1 MSNIFDAVKKYV
13 RMDLSILNNNGK
25 CPTKEDLPEII
36 KRVLDRLIENPHPF
50 TKEQVLSVELQK
62 VISHFNTSIPTKLG
76 ATLVLDG
83 GSSNHKEWLEIADR
97 INWNFE
103 KRFKEYLSEELDYG
117 PEVVEDI
124 NKAADKI
131 LSKLENPKKE
141 GIWRRQ
147 GLVFGN
153 VQSGKTT
160 NY

>member
-1 MSNIFDAVKKYV
+1 MSNVFDAVKKYV

-83 GSSNHKEWLEIADR
+83 GSSNHKKWLEIADR
-97 INWNFE
+97 TNWNFE

-124 NKAADKI
+124 NKAADKNFVRI
-131 LSKLENPKKE
+131 RKSKKRGDLEKARTCFWKCAEWKN
-141 GIWRRQ
+141 
-147 GLVFGN
+147 N
-153 VQSGKTT
+153 
-160 NY
+160 